1 MKGIFLNRD
10 IKYALFIL
18 SLTIGY
24 GLLFVIWEFL
34 DIPCSGFIDF
44 LILVLQWGIITLA
57 SFPLFLLLGIN
68 RYVFSVS
75 FPVIVL
81 LSGVLPIFAIR
92 FILR

>member
-1 MKGIFLNRD
+1 MKGIFLNKD

-24 GLLFVIWEFL
+24 GLLFVIWEFR
-34 DIPCSGFIDF
+34 DIPCSGFTDF

-57 SFPLFLLLGIN
+57 SFPYFFCWESTDMFSLFLFRLLC
-68 RYVFSVS
+68 YLAVF
-75 FPVIVL
+75 
-81 LSGVLPIFAIR
+81 LPIFVVR

>member
-1 MKGIFLNRD
+1 MKGIFFNKDL
-10 IKYALFIL
+10 KYALFIL

-34 DIPCSGFIDF
+34 DIPCSGFTDC

-57 SFPLFLLLGIN
+57 SFPLFLLLGVN
-68 RYVFSVS
+68 RYVF
-75 FPVIVL
+75 L
-81 LSGVLPIFAIR
+81 LLCYLVAFLLIFAIR